1 MLRRIT
7 SLKPPS
13 DVLTLIIC
21 SVVAYI
27 NVHEVT
33 KSWPKCVP
41 MVMSLLM
48 GRHIS
53 LLFTLKLPF
62 FLRSSTIAYC
72 IVSLEDFI
80 AIRDAKH
87 YYCIKRLL
95 QKQAQNVSRLV
106 RPTLSKR
113 GPKQP
118 LPTTDVSF
126 QTSLKY
132 L

>member
-1 MLRRIT
+1 MCR
-7 SLKPPS
+7 
-13 DVLTLIIC
+13 
-21 SVVAYI
+21 Y
-27 NVHEVT
+27 
-33 KSWPKCVP
+33 
-41 MVMSLLM
+41 
-48 GRHIS
+48 IS
-53 LLFTLKLPF
+53 LLFTLKLSF
-62 FLRSSTIAYC
+62 FLRLSTTDYC
-72 IVSLEDFI
+72 IVSIGDFF
-80 AIRDAKH
+80 AKRDAKH

-118 LPTTDVSF
+118 LPTTNVSF